1 MINIPLVLHG
11 GSGSGEK
18 NILNCV
24 KYGINKINVGCDFM
38 TANINS
44 IKSSLKKNPDIT
56 FFDIIEN
63 CEKESIELVRYY
75 IQLSGSS
82 NKNL

>member
-56 FFDIIEN
+56 FLILLKIAKKKALN
-63 CEKESIELVRYY
+63 
-75 IQLSGSS
+75 
-82 NKNL
+82 